1 MTGGVDRTAA
11 RLAAVLVGIM
21 ALEGA
26 LFRQI
31 IPVAVAG
38 ALAVWEALVPG
49 RGPAPWLVRFVGR
62 PPAAWVSFTEERVGQ
77 GVLAALCGA
86 AVVIQADGAHTA
98 SWIVAGIAGV
108 LGILGAIIGRPAP
121 GLRSGRGGRHL

>member
-31 IPVAVAG
+31 IPIAVAG
-38 ALAVWEALVPG
+38 AFALWEAIAPG

-62 PPAAWVSFTEERVGQ
+62 PPTAWISVTEQRVGQ
-77 GVLAALCGA
+77 GVLAALCAA
-86 AVVIQADGAHTA
+86 AVVIQADGAHAA
-98 SWIVAGIAGV
+98 SWIAAGIAGV
-108 LGILGAIIGRPAP
+108 LGILAAIIGRPAP
-121 GLRSGRGGRHL
+121 GVRSGRERRER